1 MIIIKLLIN
10 NMDTVFVELIVL
22 LFYCRELL
30 EYKWVVYWKLF
41 INIRLI
47 IE

>member
-10 NMDTVFVELIVL
+10 NMDAVFEEVILL

-30 EYKWVVYWKLF
+30 EYKWVGILK
-41 INIRLI
+41 I
-47 IE
+47 IYIIY